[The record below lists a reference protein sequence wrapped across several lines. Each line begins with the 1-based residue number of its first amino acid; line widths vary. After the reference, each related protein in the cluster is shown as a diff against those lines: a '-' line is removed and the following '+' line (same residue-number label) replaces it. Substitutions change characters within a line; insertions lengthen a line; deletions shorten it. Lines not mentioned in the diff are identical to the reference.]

1 MHKHL
6 VGIEIGGTKI
16 QMVIADRDARVL
28 NCFRFEVRKERG
40 AEGIRERIARFLTEW
55 KRHHLLITG
64 IGVGFGGPVDRE
76 TGHTICS
83 HQIQGWDHFDLNGW
97 IQEVYGKTYVCVEN
111 DSNTAALGE
120 ALCGAGVG
128 YSPVLYMNMG
138 SGVGGGAVVDGK
150 IYHGAIP
157 GEIEIGHIRL
167 DKTGRTVESCCSGWA
182 VDKRI
187 QAAIHANPDCKLAE
201 LCAGMETKQAAKL
214 LPALQEKD
222 SVAQKI
228 LKEVADDL
236 AFALSHATH
245 LIHPQAIVLGGG
257 LSLIGE
263 PLREAV
269 QQALPQ
275 YLMDAFQPG
284 PKVLIAQLGENVVP
298 VGALELVKHTAV

>member
-6 VGIEIGGTKI
+6 AGIEIGGTKI

-40 AEGIRERIARFLTEW
+40 AEGIRERISRFLTEW

-97 IQEVYGKTYVCVEN
+97 IQKVYGKTYVCVEN

-187 QAAIHANPDCKLAE
+187 QAAIQANPDCKLAE

-222 SVAQKI
+222 PVAQKI